1 MKLKLDENG
10 NAVVEEGKPVYVHDD
25 GTEVP
30 FDAPG
35 AMQKITALNK
45 ESRDHRLKAKRLEES
60 MTAFDGIED
69 LSTWRKDA
77 EKALETVASLDED
90 NLVEAGTVESLKKQL
105 VEGFEAEK
113 SQLVGT
119 IGEYEKELYQLLVS
133 SRFAASPLLAE
144 QTILPPD
151 IAETY
156 FGRHFK
162 VEKINGARRVV
173 GYIGDDPI
181 YSRTKPGELADFDEA
196 IAVVLD
202 QYPHKNKILKSG
214 SGGTG
219 SPAPGGNGTPN
230 PGGDRVPKT
239 AAEKAQYISKHGLDA
254 YKKIVRQGA

>member
-1 MKLKLDENG
+1 MKLKTDENG
-10 NAVVEEGKPVYVHDD
+10 NAVITDGKPVYVHDD

-45 ESRDHRLKAKRLEES
+45 ESRDHRLKAKKLEES
-60 MTAFDGIED
+60 MGAFEGIED
-69 LSTWRKDA
+69 LATWRKDA
-77 EKALETVASLDED
+77 EKALETMASLDEN
-90 NLVEAGTVESLKKQL
+90 NLVEAGKVESLKKQL
-105 VEGFEAEK
+105 VEGFDAER
-113 SQLVGT
+113 SQLTGT

-162 VEKINGARRVV
+162 VEKHNGTRRVV
-173 GYIGDDPI
+173 GYIGEDPI

-214 SGGTG
+214 SNGTG
-219 SPAPGGNGTPN
+219 SPAPGGSGNPN
-230 PGGDRVPKT
+230 PGTGSVPKS
-239 AAEKAQYISKHGLDA
+239 AAEKAAFISKNGLDA